1 MTTGKEQPDT
11 GTSMMDGVDRR
22 RSGRV
27 IIRIPVTMEAVLSGE
42 KVVVR
47 GNTVAVNIHGA
58 MVLCARPFDA
68 ETKLEICNDRTSERI
83 GARITRSPRHSPE
96 GYLLPVEFSNPS
108 PAFWHISFPPVNWKV
123 SDG

>member
-1 MTTGKEQPDT
+1 MTASKEQQDA
-11 GTSMMDGVDRR
+11 GTTVVEGVDRR

-58 MVLCARPFDA
+58 MVLCPRTFDP
-68 ETKLEICNDRTSERI
+68 ETKVEICNDRTSEQI
-83 GARITRSPRHSPE
+83 VGRITRPPRQSPE
-96 GYLLPVEFSNPS
+96 GYLLPVEFSKPS
-108 PAFWHISFPPVNWKV
+108 PDFWHISFPPVNWKA
-123 SDG
+123 SDA